1 VNRSTLPALLTGTAI
16 LGIALV
22 ISARPEDVSHPAPTA
37 EALPRAVRT
46 DVVTLTDAGRTVRLA
61 GVTRAADRASLAFTL
76 PARVASRPVDVGDR
90 VVAGQLVAR
99 LDDREYRLAEAS
111 AAASLA
117 ELDVRLEQAR
127 RDRDRAAR
135 LVAARAGTLEELEQL
150 EAAAT
155 ALQAARSAAAVRLD
169 ESRRR
174 LGETRLE
181 APFDGTVTEV
191 GLEPGEWASPG
202 RMVVALSG
210 TGPVELRVEA
220 PESVRGSIVRGAT
233 VAVELPLVGGRSGG
247 RVASVAAAAT
257 GAGGLFPVVVEL
269 DPGPDVV
276 AGLAAEVTLPLDA
289 PPRLSVP
296 LAAVLDRG
304 SSRPA
309 VLRVAGGRVERVE
322 VVPDQVIG
330 DRVALRPSA
339 LSEGDRVAVAGHTS
353 LVDGDAV
360 EVF

>member
-1 VNRSTLPALLTGTAI
+1 MNRSTLPALLTGAAI
-16 LGIALV
+16 LGIAV
-22 ISARPEDVSHPAPTA
+22 AISARPDDVPDPAPTDG
-37 EALPRAVRT
+37 ALPRTVRT
-46 DVVTLTDAGRTVRLA
+46 DAVTLTDAGRTIRLA
-61 GVTRAADRASLAFTL
+61 GVTRATDRASLAFTL
-76 PARVASRPVDVGDR
+76 PARLVERPLDVGDR
-90 VVAGQLVAR
+90 VAAGQLVAR

-117 ELDVRLEQAR
+117 ELDVRLGQAR
-127 RDRDRAAR
+127 RDRDRTAR
-135 LVAARAGTLEELEQL
+135 LVAAKAATLEELEQL

-155 ALQAARSAAAVRLD
+155 ALQAARNAAAVRLD

-202 RMVVALSG
+202 QMVVALSG
-210 TGPVELRVEA
+210 SGPVEVRVEA
-220 PESVRGSIVRGAT
+220 PESVRGSIVRGAPVT
-233 VAVELPLVGGRSGG
+233 VDLPLVGGRTGG

-257 GAGGLFPVVVEL
+257 GAGGLFPVVVVL
-269 DPGPDVV
+269 DPGPDVL
-276 AGLAAEVTLPLDA
+276 AGIAAEVTLPLDA

-304 SSRPA
+304 SSRPS

-322 VVPDQVIG
+322 VLPDEVIG
-330 DRVALRPSA
+330 DRVALRSSA
-339 LSEGDRVAVAGHTS
+339 LAEGDRVAVAGHTS

-360 EVF
+360 EVL